1 MNITAAMVKELREST
16 GAGMMDCKKAL
27 VNSEGDMAKA
37 VDYLRE
43 KGLAAAAKKES
54 RIAAEGVVDTYICN
68 KCGVGAMVEVNCET
82 DFVANTPDFKELVET
97 IAKTI
102 IVSNPADVDALLN
115 CKVAGDDTQT
125 VSEMITSKVAKIGEK
140 MTVRRFV
147 RYEAEGGLVESYIH
161 MGGKVGVLLKATGE
175 NTETVHEVLHDV
187 ALQIAA
193 ASPVAA
199 EYVTRDQV
207 RADHLEHEKEIL
219 IAQARNEGK
228 PEKIIEKMVTGRI
241 NKFYQEV
248 CLMEQPFVKD
258 PDMSVEKMINA
269 KAPGTKIV
277 AFTRYKMGDGLE
289 KKVNDLAAEVAEQIG
304 K

>member
-54 RIAAEGVVDTYICN
+54 RIAAEGVVGTYICN

-125 VSEMITSKVAKIGEK
+125 VSEMITGKVAKIGEK